1 MSPAYFW
8 CLTPV
13 GPYGRLIAWPAGAC
27 VHRFPHGF
35 SLAHFG
41 DSLSVA
47 FFLRSTLLEGRVSSS
62 DGWLCLVDREQ
73 EIDLN
78 DDQGNKTKGCSVSAA
93 ASVAYRQTRVY
104 FIRWVSEPT
113 CWVPSSSLPDVRR
126 LVSDKMKVASGILPM
141 GDYCTPSLL
150 SLDFNN
156 SGPVGMVTLIDT
168 CSDGRAG
175 SGGLV

>member
-1 MSPAYFW
+1 MRPPPPKLLPKGHTLGFWPVTRRRANSGRFLLAFEPPRGLSVDSGWVSPTYFW

-62 DGWLCLVDREQ
+62 DRWLCLVDREQ

-93 ASVAYRQTRVY
+93 ASVAYRQTRLY

-126 LVSDKMKVASGILPM
+126 LVS
-141 GDYCTPSLL
+141 Y
-150 SLDFNN
+150 
-156 SGPVGMVTLIDT
+156 LIK
-168 CSDGRAG
+168 
-175 SGGLV
+175 